1 MNILILGAG
10 QVGSELTEILS
21 EDGHS
26 ITLVDLDE
34 EKLEKESEQHD
45 IKIVSG
51 NCCYPQTL
59 EDANIQDTELA
70 IAMTEWDEVN
80 LVACQMIKHLNK
92 KTRTMARIRAREYLK
107 GKGNKIFENGEYSI
121 DVLISPETLITEY
134 ISKLVQLPG
143 ALQVLDFGDGRASMV
158 SVKAVENAPI
168 TGHKI
173 SELREHIPNADA
185 RVAAIYREEE
195 IIIPSGEDYIKDG
208 DEVYFISA
216 RANIK
221 KVMSEIRPAD
231 SKHKSIMIAGGGKIG
246 RRLAK
251 ILEDKFSVV
260 KIIEKSRKRGEYL
273 SENLDHALV
282 LNGDATD
289 EDLLI
294 EEGIEQ
300 IDMFCSVTDSDEAN
314 VMSSLLA
321 KKLGAKKVLSLMNKQ
336 SFLDLIH
343 QGEVDIT
350 VIPNEITIG
359 VVLKNITKAK
369 IERAHT
375 FKKGKSEALEL
386 IASQEITPKI
396 IGKGVDDIKL
406 PDGCTIS
413 AIIREKEVKIAHHDV
428 KIHENDHL
436 IIFLSD
442 KKLFPALETSLM
454 N

>member
-51 NCCYPQTL
+51 NCCYPQNL

>member
-143 ALQVLDFGDGRASMV
+143 ALQVLDFGNGRASMV
-158 SVKAVENAPI
+158 SVKAVEDAPI

-173 SELREHIPNADA
+173 SELKEHIPNADA

-195 IIIPSGEDYIKDG
+195 IIIPSGDDFIKDG

-260 KIIEKSRKRGEYL
+260 KIIEKSRKRGNYL

-396 IGKGVDDIKL
+396 IGKGIEDIKL
-406 PDGCTIS
+406 PNGCTIS

-454 N
+454 S

>member
-80 LVACQMIKHLNK
+80 LVACQMIKHLNT

-260 KIIEKSRKRGEYL
+260 KIIEKSRKRGDYL

-406 PDGCTIS
+406 PNGCTIS

>member
-260 KIIEKSRKRGEYL
+260 KIIEKSRKRGDYL

-386 IASQEITPKI
+386 IASQKITPKI

-406 PDGCTIS
+406 PNGCTIS

>member
-168 TGHKI
+168 TGHKV

-406 PDGCTIS
+406 PNGCTIS

>member
-1 MNILILGAG
+1 MK
-10 QVGSELTEILS
+10 
-21 EDGHS
+21 D
-26 ITLVDLDE
+26 
-34 EKLEKESEQHD
+34 
-45 IKIVSG
+45 
-51 NCCYPQTL
+51 
-59 EDANIQDTELA
+59 
-70 IAMTEWDEVN
+70 
-80 LVACQMIKHLNK
+80 
-92 KTRTMARIRAREYLK
+92 
-107 GKGNKIFENGEYSI
+107 
-121 DVLISPETLITEY
+121 
-134 ISKLVQLPG
+134 
-143 ALQVLDFGDGRASMV
+143 
-158 SVKAVENAPI
+158 API

-173 SELREHIPNADA
+173 SELREHILNADA

-260 KIIEKSRKRGEYL
+260 KIIEKSRKRGDYL

-294 EEGIEQ
+294 EEGIDQ

-406 PDGCTIS
+406 PNGCTIS

>member
-1 MNILILGAG
+1 LNILILGAG

-260 KIIEKSRKRGEYL
+260 KIIEKSRKRGDYL

-406 PDGCTIS
+406 PNGCTIS

>member
-260 KIIEKSRKRGEYL
+260 KIIEKSRKRGDYL

-406 PDGCTIS
+406 PNGCTIS

>member
-260 KIIEKSRKRGEYL
+260 KIIEKSRKRGDYL

-321 KKLGAKKVLSLMNKQ
+321 KKLGAKKALSLMNKQ

-406 PDGCTIS
+406 PNGCTIS

>member
-1 MNILILGAG
+1 LNILILGAG

-260 KIIEKSRKRGEYL
+260 KIIEKSRKRGDYL

-350 VIPNEITIG
+350 VM
-359 VVLKNITKAK
+359 K
-369 IERAHT
+369 
-375 FKKGKSEALEL
+375 
-386 IASQEITPKI
+386 
-396 IGKGVDDIKL
+396 
-406 PDGCTIS
+406 
-413 AIIREKEVKIAHHDV
+413 
-428 KIHENDHL
+428 
-436 IIFLSD
+436 
-442 KKLFPALETSLM
+442 
-454 N
+454 

>member
-143 ALQVLDFGDGRASMV
+143 ALQVLDFGNGRASMV
-158 SVKAVENAPI
+158 SVKAVEDAPI

-173 SELREHIPNADA
+173 SELKEHIPNADA

-195 IIIPSGEDYIKDG
+195 IIIPSGDDFIKDG

-260 KIIEKSRKRGEYL
+260 KIIEKSRKRGDYL

-396 IGKGVDDIKL
+396 IGKGVEDIKL
-406 PDGCTIS
+406 PNGCTIS

>member
-143 ALQVLDFGDGRASMV
+143 ALQVLDFGNGRASMV
-158 SVKAVENAPI
+158 SVKAVEDAPI

-173 SELREHIPNADA
+173 SELKEHIPNADA

-195 IIIPSGEDYIKDG
+195 IIIPSGDDFIKDG

-221 KVMSEIRPAD
+221 KIMSEIRPAD

-260 KIIEKSRKRGEYL
+260 KIIEKSRKRGDYL

-396 IGKGVDDIKL
+396 IGKGIEDIKL
-406 PDGCTIS
+406 PNGCTIS

-454 N
+454 S

>member
-26 ITLVDLDE
+26 ITLVDLNE

-45 IKIVSG
+45 IKIVCG

-59 EDANIQDTELA
+59 EDANIQETELA
-70 IAMTEWDEVN
+70 IAMTEYDEVN

-107 GKGNKIFENGEYSI
+107 GKGSQIFENGEYSI

-158 SVKAVENAPI
+158 SVKAVEGAPI
-168 TGHKI
+168 TGHKV
-173 SELREHIPNADA
+173 SELREHIPNADT

-208 DEVYFISA
+208 DEVFFISA
-216 RANIK
+216 KGNIK
-221 KVMSEIRPAD
+221 KVMSEIRPRD
-231 SKHKSIMIAGGGKIG
+231 SKYKNIMIAGGGKIG

-260 KIIEKSRKRGEYL
+260 KIIEKSRKRGDYL
-273 SENLDHALV
+273 SENLDSALV
-282 LNGDATD
+282 LNGDSTD

-294 EEGIEQ
+294 EEGIES
-300 IDMFCSVTDSDEAN
+300 IDMFCAVTDSDEAN

-386 IASQEITPKI
+386 IASPETTPKI
-396 IGKGVDDIKL
+396 IGQGIDDIKL
-406 PDGCTIS
+406 PNGCTIS
-413 AIIREKEVKIAHHDV
+413 AVIRGREVKIAHHDV
-428 KIHENDHL
+428 KIHEDDHI

-454 N
+454 S

>member
-143 ALQVLDFGDGRASMV
+143 ALQVLDFGNGRASMV
-158 SVKAVENAPI
+158 SVKAVEDAPI

-173 SELREHIPNADA
+173 SELKEHIPNADA

-195 IIIPSGEDYIKDG
+195 IIIPSGDDFIKDG

-251 ILEDKFSVV
+251 TLEDKFSVV
-260 KIIEKSRKRGEYL
+260 KIIEKSRKRGDYL

-406 PDGCTIS
+406 PNGCTIS

-454 N
+454 S

>member
-59 EDANIQDTELA
+59 EDANIQETELA

-260 KIIEKSRKRGEYL
+260 KIIEKSRKRGDYL

-406 PDGCTIS
+406 PNGCTIS

>member
-143 ALQVLDFGDGRASMV
+143 ALQVLDFGNGRASMV
-158 SVKAVENAPI
+158 SVKAVEDAPI

-173 SELREHIPNADA
+173 SELKEHIPNADA

-195 IIIPSGEDYIKDG
+195 IIIPSGDDFIKDG

-260 KIIEKSRKRGEYL
+260 KIIEKSRKRGDYL

-396 IGKGVDDIKL
+396 IGKGVEDIKL
-406 PDGCTIS
+406 PNGCTIS

-454 N
+454 S

>member
-260 KIIEKSRKRGEYL
+260 KIIEKSRKRGDYL

-406 PDGCTIS
+406 PNGCTIS

-454 N
+454 S

>member
-107 GKGNKIFENGEYSI
+107 GKGNKIFENGEYSK

-143 ALQVLDFGDGRASMV
+143 ALQVLDFGNGRASMV
-158 SVKAVENAPI
+158 SVKAVEDAPI

-173 SELREHIPNADA
+173 SELKEHIPNADA

-195 IIIPSGEDYIKDG
+195 IIIPSGDDFIKDG

-251 ILEDKFSVV
+251 TLEDKFSVV
-260 KIIEKSRKRGEYL
+260 KIIEKSRKRGDYL

-396 IGKGVDDIKL
+396 IGKGIEDIKL
-406 PDGCTIS
+406 PNGCTIS

-454 N
+454 S

>member
-406 PDGCTIS
+406 PNGCTIS

>member
-260 KIIEKSRKRGEYL
+260 KIIEKSRKRGDYL

-406 PDGCTIS
+406 PNGCTIS

-442 KKLFPALETSLM
+442 KKLFPALESSLM

>member
-260 KIIEKSRKRGEYL
+260 KIIEKSRKRGDYL

>member
-143 ALQVLDFGDGRASMV
+143 ALQVLDFGNGRASMV
-158 SVKAVENAPI
+158 SVKAVEDAPI

-173 SELREHIPNADA
+173 SELKEHIPNADA

-195 IIIPSGEDYIKDG
+195 IIIPSGDDFIKDG

-260 KIIEKSRKRGEYL
+260 KIIEKSRKRGDYL

-406 PDGCTIS
+406 PNGCTIS

-454 N
+454 S

>member
-195 IIIPSGEDYIKDG
+195 IIIPNGEDYIKDG

-260 KIIEKSRKRGEYL
+260 KIIEKSRKRGDYL

-396 IGKGVDDIKL
+396 IGKGLDDIKL
-406 PDGCTIS
+406 PNGCTIS

>member
-168 TGHKI
+168 TGHKV

>member
-1 MNILILGAG
+1 
-10 QVGSELTEILS
+10 
-21 EDGHS
+21 
-26 ITLVDLDE
+26 
-34 EKLEKESEQHD
+34 
-45 IKIVSG
+45 
-51 NCCYPQTL
+51 
-59 EDANIQDTELA
+59 
-70 IAMTEWDEVN
+70 
-80 LVACQMIKHLNK
+80 MIKHLNK

-143 ALQVLDFGDGRASMV
+143 ALQVLDFGNGRASMV
-158 SVKAVENAPI
+158 SVKAVEDAPI

-173 SELREHIPNADA
+173 SELKEHIPNADA

-195 IIIPSGEDYIKDG
+195 IIIPSGDDFIKDG

-260 KIIEKSRKRGEYL
+260 KIIEKSRKRGNYL

-406 PDGCTIS
+406 PNGCTIS

-454 N
+454 S

>member
-260 KIIEKSRKRGEYL
+260 KIIEKSRKRGDYL

-406 PDGCTIS
+406 PNGCTIS
-413 AIIREKEVKIAHHDV
+413 AIIREKEVKIAHHDF
-428 KIHENDHL
+428 KIHDNDHL

>member
-1 MNILILGAG
+1 LNILILGAG

-143 ALQVLDFGDGRASMV
+143 ALQVLDFGNGRASMV
-158 SVKAVENAPI
+158 SVKAVEDAPI

-173 SELREHIPNADA
+173 SELKEHIPNADA

-195 IIIPSGEDYIKDG
+195 IIIPSGDDFIKDG

-260 KIIEKSRKRGEYL
+260 KIIEKSRKRGNYL

-406 PDGCTIS
+406 PNGCTIS

-454 N
+454 S

>member
-143 ALQVLDFGDGRASMV
+143 ALQVLDFGNGRASMV
-158 SVKAVENAPI
+158 SVKAVEDAPI

-173 SELREHIPNADA
+173 SELKEHIPNADA

-195 IIIPSGEDYIKDG
+195 IIIPSGDDFIKDG

-260 KIIEKSRKRGEYL
+260 KIIEKSRKRGNYL

-406 PDGCTIS
+406 PNGCTIS

-454 N
+454 S

>member
-45 IKIVSG
+45 IKIVTG

-260 KIIEKSRKRGEYL
+260 KIIEKSRKRGDYL

-406 PDGCTIS
+406 PNGCTIS